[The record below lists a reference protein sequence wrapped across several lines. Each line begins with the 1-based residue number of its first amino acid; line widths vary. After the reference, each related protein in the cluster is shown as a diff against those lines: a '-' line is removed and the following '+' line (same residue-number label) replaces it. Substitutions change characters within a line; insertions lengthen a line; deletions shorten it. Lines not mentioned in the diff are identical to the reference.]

1 MSVSKPAPTKQRKT
15 KRSEILTDFNVT
27 LETEAVSDKKA
38 TNGHPK
44 LARNIRNKAPKVS
57 KFAGGDQSS
66 TLLPVPVKSDE
77 IDLSLVKIEKLSDV
91 TNSQEPI
98 AKIARMSAT
107 KGRPKS
113 AKKIGSKAP
122 KDSKFAGKDK
132 PSSILKRQ
140 FLKIEKLCEATNS
153 QEPPAKIARF
163 SATKGRPKSAKNTEN
178 KEPKVSTFA
187 SKGQQASADKTA
199 MIGKRVS
206 TRSKK

>member
-140 FLKIEKLCEATNS
+140 FLKIEKLCEATILKSHQLKLQDSVQQKVVQS
-153 QEPPAKIARF
+153 QPKIPKIRSQKFRLSLAKDNKHQP
-163 SATKGRPKSAKNTEN
+163 TKL
-178 KEPKVSTFA
+178 
-187 SKGQQASADKTA
+187 Q
-199 MIGKRVS
+199 
-206 TRSKK
+206 